1 MADRDGQAAKEA
13 AVEWF
18 VRLRDES
25 VSQADANA
33 FREWLAADP
42 AHAAAY
48 RDLDRLWNNLDD
60 VALRPGRFS
69 ASHSDLRRGT
79 DRSSRGLKGAFARL
93 RRRGRERD
101 QRTAFRPLVLVA
113 SFASAVAV
121 GLYAFHFFEPPADYD
136 TRTGEQQSVELLDG
150 SRLYLNTASAA
161 SIEFTEARRTVLLH
175 AGEIYV
181 EVASDADRPFVVD
194 AGTGTA
200 TALGTSFSVK
210 RRHETFDV
218 LVTSSRVDVVGSD
231 VGSMIVEAGQG
242 VRVTAT
248 GIQPV
253 EQRSVQ
259 TALSWRSGRLVFD
272 GLPLGEVLAELDRY
286 LPGRV
291 VIADSAVKAIPVTA
305 TFSIARIDTALET
318 IEQTLPVRLIRLG
331 DRLTFVFAAAP
342 L

>member
-25 VSQADANA
+25 VSQADAEA
-33 FREWLAADP
+33 FRDWLAADP

-48 RDLDRLWNNLDD
+48 RDLDRLWDDLDD
-60 VALRPGRFS
+60 VAPCPQQPPASQADLRPGK
-69 ASHSDLRRGT
+69 
-79 DRSSRGLKGAFARL
+79 DRSSRDLEGVSARS
-93 RRRGRERD
+93 RRRGRERG
-101 QRTAFRPLVLVA
+101 QRTAFRPLALVA
-113 SFASAVAV
+113 SFASVVAV
-121 GLYAFHFFEPPADYD
+121 GLYTFHFSAPPADYD
-136 TRTGEQQSVELLDG
+136 TKTGEQRSVELLDG

-181 EVASDADRPFVVD
+181 EVAYDADRPFVVD

-210 RRHETFDV
+210 RRHEAFDV
-218 LVTSSRVDVVGSD
+218 LVASNRVGVAGSD
-231 VGSMIVEAGQG
+231 AGSTVVEAGQG

-253 EQRSVQ
+253 EPQSVQ
-259 TALSWRSGRLVFD
+259 MALSWRSGRLVFD
-272 GLPLGEVLAELDRY
+272 GLPLSEVFAELDRY

-291 VIADSAVKAIPVTA
+291 VIADSAVKTIPVTA

-318 IEQTLPVRLIRLG
+318 IEQTLPVRLIRLS
-331 DRLTFVFAAAP
+331 DRLTFVFAASP
-342 L
+342 P